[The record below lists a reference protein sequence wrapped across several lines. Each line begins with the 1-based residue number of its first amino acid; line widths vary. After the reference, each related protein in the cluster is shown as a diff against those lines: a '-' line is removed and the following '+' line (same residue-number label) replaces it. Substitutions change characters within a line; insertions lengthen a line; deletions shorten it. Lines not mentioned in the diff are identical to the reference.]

1 MRPRN
6 GVLRRDGNGVIR
18 SYQGTVTDLTDRR
31 RLEAQLLQAQ
41 KMEAIGRFAGGV
53 AHDFNNLLTVIT
65 GYAEMI
71 AGDMPA
77 GSRHGADMQEILT
90 ATARA
95 AMMTKQLLAFSR
107 KQVLQLRMLDLNE
120 TIRAVSPMLQR
131 LIGEDVQLRSTLAPD
146 PLFIEADET
155 QLQQVVLN
163 LATNAR
169 DAMPDGG
176 SLTLETARAPFV
188 PDNPAGAMAVPE
200 GGWARLSVIDT
211 GSGMD
216 DATRALIFEPFFT
229 TKPADQGT
237 GLGLATSYGIVKQM
251 QGYILVESELGSG
264 TTFSL
269 YFPLKGAAAAEPSK
283 DARPRQQ
290 EAAKASAHIMVV
302 EDESAV
308 RDLVTAVLRR
318 AGYRVTAA
326 AGPAEAMRVSDDV
339 LASVDLL
346 LSDMVMPGMRGPE
359 LVRTLRERR
368 GDLRA
373 IFMTG
378 YVDPAVE
385 SSATVGRFLLKPF
398 QPAHLLERIAEEL
411 RG

>member
-1 MRPRN
+1 
-6 GVLRRDGNGVIR
+6 
-18 SYQGTVTDLTDRR
+18 
-31 RLEAQLLQAQ
+31 
-41 KMEAIGRFAGGV
+41 
-53 AHDFNNLLTVIT
+53 
-65 GYAEMI
+65 
-71 AGDMPA
+71 
-77 GSRHGADMQEILT
+77 
-90 ATARA
+90 
-95 AMMTKQLLAFSR
+95 
-107 KQVLQLRMLDLNE
+107 
-120 TIRAVSPMLQR
+120 
-131 LIGEDVQLRSTLAPD
+131 
-146 PLFIEADET
+146 
-155 QLQQVVLN
+155 
-163 LATNAR
+163 
-169 DAMPDGG
+169 
-176 SLTLETARAPFV
+176 
-188 PDNPAGAMAVPE
+188 
-200 GGWARLSVIDT
+200 
-211 GSGMD
+211 MD

-251 QGYILVESELGSG
+251 QGYILVDSELGRG

-269 YFPLKGAAAAEPSK
+269 YFPLKGAAAAEAPK

-290 EAAKASAHIMVV
+290 KAAQGSAHIMVV

-326 AGPAEAMRVSDDV
+326 DGPAEAMGVSDEV

-346 LSDMVMPGMRGPE
+346 LSDMVMPGMLGPE
-359 LVRTLRERR
+359 LVSSLRERR

-378 YVDPAVE
+378 YVDPGVE
-385 SSATVGRFLLKPF
+385 SSDGVGRLLLKPF